1 MILTAFHG
9 FCMALADSVPGVSGG
24 TIAFILGF
32 YERFLNALNH
42 LFGSERTARGPA
54 LLYLVKLGVGWC
66 IGLSLSLML
75 ISTLIERHIYT
86 LSSVFLGLTL
96 ASIPFIVRSELQT
109 LNGQLRHAFFL
120 PIGMLAVIAMT
131 ALRESPLI
139 STSIHYGALLLPD
152 YIYLFVTGTLAIG
165 AMVLP
170 GISGSSLLMIFGVYV
185 PTVRAIRQLFSLH
198 FSVLTGLTVLAF
210 GFLIGIVIF
219 ARFIRT
225 AMRKYRPQMIWLIL
239 GLMLGS
245 LYAICLGP
253 TTMEVPLAAMSLHN
267 CSPSGILLGIVILFS
282 LEALRH
288 FTEKRI
294 NDSIS

>member
-32 YERFLNALNH
+32 YEKFLNALNH
-42 LFGSERTARGPA
+42 LFGTERAARKPA
-54 LLYLVKLGVGWC
+54 LLYLLKLSIGWC
-66 IGLSLSLML
+66 VGLSISLIL
-75 ISTLIERHIYT
+75 ISTLIERHIYL

-96 ASIPFIVRSELQT
+96 ASIPFIVRSERHT
-109 LNGQLRHAFFL
+109 LSGQFRFAYFL

-131 ALRESPLI
+131 ALRQSPLI
-139 STSIHYGALLLPD
+139 STSIHYGALLLSD
-152 YIYLFVTGTLAIG
+152 YIYLFFTGTLAIG

-185 PTVRAIRQLFSLH
+185 PTVHAIHQLFTLD
-198 FSVLTGLTVLAF
+198 FTVLGGLAALAA
-210 GFLIGIVIF
+210 GFLAGIILF
-219 ARFIRT
+219 ARSIRT

-253 TTMEVPLAAMSLHN
+253 TTMVSPHPAMSLQN
-267 CSPSGILLGIVILFS
+267 CSPAGILLGIAILFS
-282 LEALRH
+282 LETLRKH
-288 FTEKRI
+288 TERNT
-294 NDSIS
+294 NDTA